1 MTMGSLLPILTLL
14 AALGSGLIAGFFLAF
29 SATVMWA
36 LERQPPTAGISAMQ
50 TINVVVLNPIFLG
63 TFFGTA
69 ILSLVLDIVA
79 LVGWSEPGSGYL
91 LAGSLLYF
99 IGTFL
104 VTLVFNVPLNNRL
117 AAVKPDSAEGKAV
130 WTLYLSV
137 WTAWNHV
144 RTAASLAAMASF
156 ILAFS
161 KMWS

>member
-1 MTMGSLLPILTLL
+1 MTLPALTLL

-36 LERQPPTAGISAMQ
+36 LERQPTPAGIATMQ
-50 TINVVVLNPIFLG
+50 AINVVVLNPIFLG
-63 TFFGTA
+63 VFFGTA

-79 LVGWSEPGSGYL
+79 LVRWSESGSGYL

-99 IGTFL
+99 VGTFL

-117 AAVKPDSAEGKAV
+117 AAVEPDSAEGRTV
-130 WTLYLSV
+130 WTHYLSA

-144 RTAASLAAMASF
+144 RTVASLAAAACL
-156 ILAFS
+156 ILATAQQ
-161 KMWS
+161 WG

>member
-1 MTMGSLLPILTLL
+1 MSHGLPTSNPDVL
-14 AALGSGLIAGFFLAF
+14 AALGSGLMAGFFLAF

-36 LERQPPTAGISAMQ
+36 LKRQPPAAGISAMQ
-50 TINVVVLNPIFLG
+50 AINVVVLNPFFLG

-79 LVGWSEPGSGYL
+79 GYL

-99 IGTFL
+99 VGTFL
-104 VTLVFNVPLNNRL
+104 VTLLFNVPLNNKL

-130 WTLYLSV
+130 WTHYLRE
-137 WTAWNHV
+137 WTQWNHV
-144 RTAASLAAMASF
+144 RTAAPLAALARF

>member
-36 LERQPPTAGISAMQ
+36 LERQPAPAGIAAMQ

-63 TFFGTA
+63 VFFGTA

-79 LVGWSEPGSGYL
+79 LVRWSEPGSGYL

-117 AAVKPDSAEGKAV
+117 AAVKPASAEGRTV
-130 WTLYLSV
+130 WTHYLRV
-137 WTAWNHV
+137 WTVWNHV
-144 RTAASLAAMASF
+144 RTAASLAALACF